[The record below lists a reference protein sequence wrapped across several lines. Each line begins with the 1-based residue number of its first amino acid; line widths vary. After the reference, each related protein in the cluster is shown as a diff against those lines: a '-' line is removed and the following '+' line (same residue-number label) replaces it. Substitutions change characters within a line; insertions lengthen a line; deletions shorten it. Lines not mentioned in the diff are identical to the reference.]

1 MKTSTPAA
9 TFHLAVSLV
18 VVLALLAAACG
29 GAAAPTTTSTTV
41 SGTVTTVAPTNSSTS
56 STASTVT
63 TTGQVTTTSMA
74 ASTTTT
80 TTTTT
85 TELPGEP
92 TTFGPRAGARLAVMG
107 VAFDDVLNVRAA
119 PGANQ
124 TIVHELD
131 PIANDIIALGH
142 NRTLPQSIWY
152 QVEVDGIT
160 GWVSGA
166 FVGYPG
172 PVDDATAEIV
182 QILGGIPEAENMLEL
197 GRSIAEGI
205 TSVEPPTRITV
216 TVAPTVGD
224 LGEVVFD
231 VVGLEDD
238 AVAGFRLHIFGA
250 PSDSGF
256 YLDTVETLNFC
267 SRGVDPDGFCV

>member
-1 MKTSTPAA
+1 MTTSTPAA
-9 TFHLAVSLV
+9 TLHPALPLV
-18 VVLALLAAACG
+18 AVLALLAVACG
-29 GAAAPTTTSTTV
+29 GAASPTTNSTTV
-41 SGTVTTVAPTNSSTS
+41 PGTVTTIAPTSPST

-63 TTGQVTTTSMA
+63 TAAQVTTTSVA
-74 ASTTTT
+74 ATTS
-80 TTTTT
+80 TT

-92 TTFGPRAGARLAVMG
+92 IDFGPRAGSRLAVMG
-107 VAFDDVLNVRAA
+107 VAFDDVLNVRVA
-119 PGANQ
+119 PGVDQ
-124 TIVHELD
+124 TIVHELSPTAD
-131 PIANDIIALGH
+131 DIIALGH
-142 NRTLPQSIWY
+142 NRTLPSSIWY

-166 FVGYPG
+166 FVSYPG
-172 PVDDATAEIV
+172 PVDDATAQIV

-250 PSDSGF
+250 PSNGGF
-256 YLDTVETLNFC
+256 YLDTVETFNFC

>member
-1 MKTSTPAA
+1 MRFTAMKTSQSPAA
-9 TFHLAVSLV
+9 SHFAGPLV
-18 VVLALLAAACG
+18 TVLALLAVACG
-29 GAAAPTTTSTTV
+29 GAAAPTTSTTTV
-41 SGTVTTVAPTNSSTS
+41 SGTVTTVAPSAPPSSS
-56 STASTVT
+56 APT
-63 TTGQVTTTSMA
+63 TTGQITTTSLS
-74 ASTTTT
+74 STTS
-80 TTTTT
+80 TTTT
-85 TELPGEP
+85 TELPGER
-92 TTFGPRAGARLAVMG
+92 TDLGPRAGNRLAVMG

-124 TIVHELD
+124 TIVHELSPLAD
-131 PIANDIIALGH
+131 DIIATGH

-172 PVDDATAEIV
+172 PVDDATAQIV

-197 GRSIAEGI
+197 GWSIAEGI
-205 TSVEPPTRITV
+205 TSVESPTRITV

-224 LGEVVFD
+224 LGEVTFD

-238 AVAGFRLHIFGA
+238 AVAGFRLHIFGN
-250 PSDSGF
+250 PSSGGF
-256 YLDTVETLNFC
+256 YLDTVETFNFC